1 MIPYGDFLFFFIALG
16 LLLPVILLG
25 IFGKRN
31 NILNTIVTFIM
42 IMLIFKD
49 PNKNLFNISILS
61 YEMVSFILF
70 VVFQI
75 VLIKSY
81 VKIVKTKNT
90 SSIFYTVI
98 FLSILPLAVVKIV
111 QSSMFGFHSV
121 QVNGLP
127 IKSMIGFLGISYIMF
142 KCIQILMEIRDKRIK
157 EIKVF
162 DVVRFLTFFPTIS
175 SGPIDR
181 FKRFNKDETKGF
193 TREKYLELLQKA
205 IHYIF
210 MGFLYKYIIAYLI
223 NQKLIL
229 TINFDSATFFM
240 KLIYMYA
247 YSFYLFFD
255 FAGYSLFA
263 IAFSYMMGIETPP
276 NFNQPFKSKNIKDFW
291 NRWHMSLSFWFRDM
305 VYMRFVFFVTKKKL
319 IKDKLLISN
328 IGFMLNF
335 MIMGIWHGVE
345 WFYIVY
351 GLYHGVLFVAY
362 GYYEQYRKKHPYKIN
377 AKVMDVI
384 GIIITFHVVAFG
396 FLIFSGKLF

>member
-25 IFGKRN
+25 FFGKRN
-31 NILNTIVTFIM
+31 DILNTIVTFIM

-98 FLSILPLAVVKIV
+98 FLSILPLAIVKIV

-193 TREKYLELLQKA
+193 TREKYLDLLQKA

-223 NQKLIL
+223 NQKVIL
-229 TINFDSATFFM
+229 MINFDSASLFM

-263 IAFSYMMGIETPP
+263 IAFSYIMGIETPP

-377 AKVMDVI
+377 AKVMDII